1 MQKSDNPFLRAVGV
15 RKEIFELTFDRVDS
29 HLTSLRDEQAMRKR
43 GKKSQFP
50 LVERLLLAFTYLR
63 HYPTFARLG
72 DEFGISESYANKTY
86 HQMLD
91 VLVEVLEGKRAFG
104 LSRQNS

>member
-1 MQKSDNPFLRAVGV
+1 M
-15 RKEIFELTFDRVDS
+15 RKEIFELILHRVDS
-29 HLTSLRDEQAMRKR
+29 HLTSFRDEQPMKKR

-72 DEFGISESYANKTY
+72 DEFGVSESYANKTC